1 MKKNILKNIVF
12 IPALT
17 TILVSSNLRGVEIED
32 STFMLEKNLTELE
45 GMQNDEA
52 NTQQNNSLDFN
63 EKMLLKDD
71 DKKEIRFI
79 KTQKI
84 GENADLI
91 FNIIEEAKNNF
102 NKITKDNKK
111 IETQDQYGM
120 KNAFSKIK
128 IEGQELS
135 NEQNKRLRELLY
147 SSLDWDENLLEKFKT
162 KLINTIEIAKS
173 VRRHIE
179 VPIVAI
185 NIQINSQIALQTVCC
200 DFKAK
205 DNLYNKLTTEQLQS
219 IKNKVNNIMTL
230 RKEWQSLINNDNF
243 AFLNNDLYKNMVKIS
258 DKIKYIKIEI
268 QTILI
273 DNQ

>member
-1 MKKNILKNIVF
+1 MKNNILKNIVF
-12 IPALT
+12 ISALT
-17 TILVSSNLRGVEIED
+17 TILVSSNLRGAEIED

-45 GMQNDEA
+45 GMQNDES
-52 NTQQNNSLDFN
+52 NTQQNSSLNFN
-63 EKMLLKDD
+63 EEMLLKDD

-120 KNAFSKIK
+120 KSAFSKIK
-128 IEGQELS
+128 IEGKELS

-147 SSLDWDENLLEKFKT
+147 LSLDWDKNLLEKFKRR
-162 KLINTIEIAKS
+162 LINTLEIKT

-179 VPIVAI
+179 VPIVAM
-185 NIQINSQIALQTVCC
+185 NIQINSQIALKIVCC
-200 DFKAK
+200 NSKAK
-205 DNLYNKLTTEQLQS
+205 DNLYNKLTTDQLQS

-230 RKEWQSLINNDNF
+230 RKEWQNLINNNGFGFDNEV
-243 AFLNNDLYKNMVKIS
+243 YKKMVKIS
-258 DKIKYIKIEI
+258 DEIKYMKIEI